1 MAEYQVLMT
10 AAGRDSDTFKAA
22 SLGLMKSEIAV
33 GEKTILEHAIGSYF
47 TNISKDIVVLLKGEF
62 SLRTLERLEY
72 LAKDIEIL
80 VLKNSTSG
88 ALCSALMAIDL
99 LDLDLPLF
107 IAPADSYVAENI
119 SALYNRFLKSD
130 AIAGTVL
137 FESTETRWSYARTL
151 KDFQIVEMSEKD
163 AISNFASTGTFF
175 FRTARDFVDA
185 AQWVLVENFNTNGE
199 FYISSTINHLIMN
212 GYRVQGEP
220 LAANISYHPLSSP
233 ADCLKEMQ

>member
-72 LAKDIEIL
+72 LEKDIEIL

-199 FYISSTINHLIMN
+199 
-212 GYRVQGEP
+212 
-220 LAANISYHPLSSP
+220 
-233 ADCLKEMQ
+233 